1 MNQPNVLLL
10 LTDQQRWDSL
20 RCYGAECIDT
30 PALDSIAAEGARFDR
45 CYCTNPICT
54 PSRTSLWTGRH
65 LPGHGVYRL
74 DDIMPNDQVLFT
86 ENLRGAGYRTGLFG
100 KLHVSGR
107 RYEDEHRHPHDGFD
121 EYEWALE
128 GPLNMDAPMQAY
140 ARWLRDRDP
149 QVYKKMHALG
159 RDLLHIPRELHFT
172 HWAHERGRDFI
183 RRTAGTGPFFCCISV
198 FDPHNPYADYPS
210 EYRDRVD
217 TAKLPSVVDDRRTD
231 VPWGVERERLGSYL
245 GDIDRFTHSDIEEMR
260 IGYYASLALLD
271 DEVGETLGL
280 LEDLELTQDTLV
292 IFASDHGDML
302 GDHRMLVKG
311 AMFYDPCVRVPLLMR
326 WPRRIDAGTVVTAPV
341 QPHDIAATV
350 CAAAG
355 VAAPYSDSESSLV
368 GLDMLPLVRGETP
381 RLHDEVVCLY
391 RNTGINRH
399 TRDWDP
405 PIHASMIF
413 DGRHKLNV
421 YHNDEQSATALS
433 QLPEGGSED
442 SKTAGRQPI
451 GVRRTDRRPAGELY
465 DMIADPDELRN
476 LWTSPEATDIRVRL
490 LTRLTDWIVSHET
503 AYLGSRGGTA
513 VVPPDEYVSNTIDPS
528 RAAKQD
534 AERGRFRNARTHR

>member
-1 MNQPNVLLL
+1 MPHPNILLL

-20 RCYGAECIDT
+20 SCYGADWIHT
-30 PALDSIAAEGARFDR
+30 PALDSIASDGARFNR

-54 PSRTSLWTGRH
+54 PSRASLWTGRH

-74 DDIMPNDQVLFT
+74 DDILPEDQVMFPSH
-86 ENLRGAGYRTGLFG
+86 LRDAGYRTGLFG

-107 RYEDEHRHPHDGFD
+107 RFEDEQRHPHDGFD

-140 ARWLRDRDP
+140 ARWLQEQDAS
-149 QVYKKMHALG
+149 VYETMRTSG

-183 RRTAGTGPFFCCISV
+183 RRNAGTQPFFCCISV
-198 FDPHNPYADYPS
+198 FDPHNPYEDHPN

-217 TAKLPSVVDDRRTD
+217 VSRLPPVLDDRRTD
-231 VPWGVERERLGSYL
+231 LPYGVERERRGSYL
-245 GDIDRFTHSDIEEMR
+245 GDIDAFTEEDTREMR
-260 IGYYASLALLD
+260 LGYFASLALLD
-271 DEVGETLGL
+271 DEVGETLKL
-280 LEDLELTQDTLV
+280 LDQLDLSKDTLV

-311 AMFYDPCVRVPLLMR
+311 AMFYDACVRVPLLMR
-326 WPRRIDAGTVVTAPV
+326 RPGHIAPGTEVNAAV
-341 QPHDIAATV
+341 QPHDIAATI

-355 VAAPYSDSESSLV
+355 VEPPYAAEEAGITGRDV
-368 GLDMLPLVRGETP
+368 MPLLRGETE
-381 RLHDEVVCLY
+381 RLHQDIVCLY

-405 PIHASMIF
+405 PINASMLF
-413 DGRHKLNV
+413 DGRCKLNL
-421 YHNDEQSATALS
+421 YHNDDASAVALS
-433 QLPEGGSED
+433 ETPG
-442 SKTAGRQPI
+442 A
-451 GVRRTDRRPAGELY
+451 RPPGELY
-465 DMIADPDELRN
+465 DMENDPDELHN
-476 LWTSPEATDIRVRL
+476 LWNDAASREVRSRL
-490 LTRLTDWIVSHET
+490 LIRLADWIASRET

-513 VVPPDEYVSNTIDPS
+513 VVPPEQYISNTIDPS
-528 RAAKQD
+528 RGAKH
-534 AERGRFRNARTHR
+534 G